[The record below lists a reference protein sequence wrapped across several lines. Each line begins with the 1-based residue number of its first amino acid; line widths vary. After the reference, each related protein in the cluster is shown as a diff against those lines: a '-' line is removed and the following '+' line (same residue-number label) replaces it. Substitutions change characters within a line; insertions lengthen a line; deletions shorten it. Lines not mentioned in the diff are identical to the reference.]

1 MASAHFYDLDIAEQ
15 EKRFLR
21 QLESPCVTPRVP
33 MMAPLPPAD
42 YVPRPEEF
50 AALKAALL
58 DPQGEPVAITSALK
72 GAGGYGKTTLA
83 KALCA
88 DDAIQ
93 DAYHDGILWVTL
105 GESPGEPQ
113 GRIEDLIHVL
123 QGHRES
129 FATRD
134 AALAR
139 LAEILADRRCLLVI
153 DDVWARGDAEPFLQ
167 AGPRCARLLTTR
179 NADTLPPDAVDIR
192 VDQMQADQAVQLL
205 QEGLPPIDPAISR
218 RLAAR
223 LGEWPLLLKLVNG
236 ALRERVN
243 RLSAPL
249 TDALSYIEKRLDK
262 HGLAAFDAADARARE
277 EAVAKTLGLSLD
289 LLPAED
295 RERLNELAV
304 FPEDVSIPVQ
314 TVELLWQQTAALDE
328 IDTEDL
334 LQRLFRL
341 SLLLELDLAER
352 TLRLHDVVRTWLRRE
367 MGVAP
372 AG

>member
-1 MASAHFYDLDIAEQ
+1 
-15 EKRFLR
+15 
-21 QLESPCVTPRVP
+21 
-33 MMAPLPPAD
+33 MMAPQPPAD

-58 DPQGEPVAITSALK
+58 DPKGEPVAITSALK

-123 QGHRES
+123 QGRRES

-153 DDVWARGDAEPFLQ
+153 DDVWHRGDAEPFLQ

-179 NADTLPPDAVDIR
+179 NAGTLPHDAVDIR
-192 VDQMQADQAVQLL
+192 VDQMKADQAVQLL
-205 QEGLPPIDPAISR
+205 QEGLPPIDAATSR
-218 RLAAR
+218 QLAAR

-243 RLSAPL
+243 KLRAPL
-249 TDALSYIEKRLDK
+249 ADALIYVEKRLDK
-262 HGLAAFDAADARARE
+262 HGLGAFDASRRASARGGGRQDPWLE
-277 EAVAKTLGLSLD
+277 PRS
-289 LLPAED
+289 
-295 RERLNELAV
+295 
-304 FPEDVSIPVQ
+304 
-314 TVELLWQQTAALDE
+314 AAG
-328 IDTEDL
+328 
-334 LQRLFRL
+334 RGPC
-341 SLLLELDLAER
+341 S
-352 TLRLHDVVRTWLRRE
+352 
-367 MGVAP
+367 G
-372 AG
+372 